1 MRNFW
6 QPNIDNWIPESF
18 GGNTEHV
25 KDVHSFVP
33 PPHLTDYVGTQQY
46 APGEG
51 EEMKINI
58 AGQGK
63 MAIKEIKGK
72 IVEMLKQI
80 LDLAD
85 SDKISDIE
93 QLEHRLFKE
102 PALHNI
108 VKEYLSG
115 IKEYKASSTGLP

>member
-1 MRNFW
+1 MKNFW
-6 QPNIDNWIPESF
+6 QPDIDSWIPESF

-51 EEMKINI
+51 EEMKVDI
-58 AGQGK
+58 AGFGK
-63 MAIKEIKGK
+63 LSIKEVKSKISELLKG
-72 IVEMLKQI
+72 I
-80 LDLAD
+80 LDLVD

-93 QLEHRLFKE
+93 QIEHRLFKE

-108 VKEYLSG
+108 IKEYLDLV
-115 IKEYKASSTGLP
+115 KKLKASSSSM